1 MNWQRE
7 IGVDSNLLQKVDP
20 SLRDRQIFV
29 FSLLSIML
37 VIVGF
42 ICTFSTLI
50 YTMIIFHSWIIA
62 IGSAIFLGLVS
73 FNVYRMLV
81 MTAMDAYGTVLGEY
95 MRDHEQHYF
104 EHIQREQNF
113 EELKEE
119 EILDFVSV
127 SKQKL
132 RENNLFEKTK
142 KGMKFS
148 EVMTMSIRV
157 IILSLLAITFA
168 TGIEIFIFRD
178 KINEILNTL
187 SQVYSSNGGN
197 WVLENILMPAPNDE
211 FFIINSNSLLL
222 VIEVLNKGLG
232 NWKILIDL
240 MFLVVFLIPLAL
252 VFRSKEVRQ
261 GEYIKEM
268 ILNMVSI
275 TFYHYIHT
283 QKHCQKIYSDF
294 KTSVGIYRVSKREA
308 DSVQY
313 E

>member
-20 SLRDRQIFV
+20 LLRDRQIFV

-37 VIVGF
+37 VVVGL

-104 EHIQREQNF
+104 QHIQREQNF
-113 EELKEE
+113 EKLKEE
-119 EILDFVSV
+119 EILDLVSV

-132 RENNLFEKTK
+132 RETNLFEKTK

-148 EVMTMSIRV
+148 EVMTMSLRV

-178 KINEILNTL
+178 KINEILNIL

-197 WVLENILMPAPNDE
+197 WVLENILTPAPDDE

-268 ILNMVSI
+268 ILNMISL
-275 TFYHYIHT
+275 TFYHYIQI
-283 QKHCQKIYSDF
+283 QKHCQRIQSNF
-294 KTSVGIYRVSKREA
+294 NNTIGIYRGNKLGTDPVK
-308 DSVQY
+308 Y